1 MTYINEVV
9 KLVQSEFTEKNAS
22 AALSSIAE
30 RAAAY
35 PSVIRRNQLSKV
47 CMHTGTALSATKAPV
62 RKETYIIC

>member
-9 KLVQSEFTEKNAS
+9 KLVESEFAEKNVS
-22 AALSSIAE
+22 AALASIAE

-47 CMHTGTALSATKAPV
+47 CMYTGTVLSTPKSHV
-62 RKETYIIC
+62 RKDTYIIC

>member
-22 AALSSIAE
+22 AALASIAE

-47 CMHTGTALSATKAPV
+47 CMYTGTVLSATQSPV
-62 RKETYIIC
+62 RKDTYIIC